1 VRVDSIAY
9 CILGQVCHSYF
20 IESLWKKLPTDPVLL
35 YPTNVTNRVITPTQI
50 TLTVEAGPMQ
60 VNVTF
65 LNPVEVLFE
74 SYKSLN
80 IHLHVLSSLEIGSDN
95 QYHSHTFLSRQ
106 CHWTMQLIRWKCI
119 RTLTEVREVAFESIA
134 EPLRIS
140 PQAGFQKRIPA
151 LWSGM

>member
-1 VRVDSIAY
+1 VRVDSTTY
-9 CILGQVCHSYF
+9 CILGQFCNFYLSSLY
-20 IESLWKKLPTDPVLL
+20 ESDRIFQVIRAPLY

-65 LNPVEVLFE
+65 FNPVEVLFE

-80 IHLHVLSSLEIGSDN
+80 VHLHVLSSLEIGSDN

-106 CHWTMQLIRWKCI
+106 CHWTVQLIKWKCI
-119 RTLTEVREVAFESIA
+119 RTLTEVREVAFEGTA
-134 EPLRIS
+134 
-140 PQAGFQKRIPA
+140 
-151 LWSGM
+151 

>member
-1 VRVDSIAY
+1 MVRVDSVAY
-9 CILGQVCHSYF
+9 CILGEDCN
-20 IESLWKKLPTDPVLL
+20 LWLPLLLGL

-106 CHWTMQLIRWKCI
+106 CHWTMQLIKWKYI
-119 RTLTEVREVAFESIA
+119 RTLTEVREVGFESTA
-134 EPLRIS
+134 
-140 PQAGFQKRIPA
+140 
-151 LWSGM
+151 

>member
-1 VRVDSIAY
+1 MRVDSITY
-9 CILGQVCHSYF
+9 CILGQICNYWIS
-20 IESLWKKLPTDPVLL
+20 KLPAFTVLL

-65 LNPVEVLFE
+65 FNPVEVLFE

-80 IHLHVLSSLEIGSDN
+80 VHLHVLSSLEIGSDN

-106 CHWTMQLIRWKCI
+106 CHWTAQLIKWKCI
-119 RTLTEVREVAFESIA
+119 RTLTEVREVAFESTA
-134 EPLRIS
+134 
-140 PQAGFQKRIPA
+140 
-151 LWSGM
+151 

>member
-1 VRVDSIAY
+1 VVRVDSIAY
-9 CILGQVCHSYF
+9 CILGQNCYHYTPPRQGD
-20 IESLWKKLPTDPVLL
+20 LLL

-65 LNPVEVLFE
+65 FNPIEVLFE

-80 IHLHVLSSLEIGSDN
+80 VHLHVLSSLEIGSDS

-106 CHWTMQLIRWKCI
+106 CHWTVQLIKWKCI
-119 RTLTEVREVAFESIA
+119 RTLTEVREVAFESTA
-134 EPLRIS
+134 
-140 PQAGFQKRIPA
+140 
-151 LWSGM
+151 